1 MGKESDSLA
10 TIFDIAKL
18 AKTSKSTVSRVISDH
33 GYVSAETRSRILDAI
48 NELNYIPNQIA
59 RQMKYQR
66 TNTIGFLVN
75 DYYPTVG
82 DFINYFVN
90 TAKSY
95 NYRVNIYFTGNPQD
109 ELAALNLLMTRSLD
123 GLFLLAK
130 INDWDK
136 IIPYTK
142 FGPIATW
149 RRIESDKIYSSYI
162 DHFPIYMQILEYI
175 YAKGARFVGHILNC
189 EKNSNTQARLEAIQ
203 TFEKTHSMNNE
214 WRLFYNEQKDAGID
228 AAHKWIAAGK
238 AAPKIVVVYSD
249 YVATEFISILK
260 ENGYQLP
267 KDCAIFGFD
276 NSNFGRLMNISTVDT
291 FLEKQ
296 AINSFYYI
304 YNKLNNTN
312 LQYKKINPKLVFR
325 ETC

>member
-1 MGKESDSLA
+1 MA

-33 GYVSAETRSRILDAI
+33 GYVSEGTRSRILDAI

-75 DYYPTVG
+75 NYHPTAG
-82 DFINYFVN
+82 DFINYFAN

-95 NYRVNIYFTGNPQD
+95 NYRVNIYFTGTPQD
-109 ELAALNLLMTRSLD
+109 ELKALNLLATRSLD

-149 RRIESDKIYSSYI
+149 RRIKSDKI
-162 DHFPIYMQILEYI
+162 
-175 YAKGARFVGHILNC
+175 
-189 EKNSNTQARLEAIQ
+189 
-203 TFEKTHSMNNE
+203 
-214 WRLFYNEQKDAGID
+214 
-228 AAHKWIAAGK
+228 
-238 AAPKIVVVYSD
+238 
-249 YVATEFISILK
+249 
-260 ENGYQLP
+260 
-267 KDCAIFGFD
+267 
-276 NSNFGRLMNISTVDT
+276 
-291 FLEKQ
+291 
-296 AINSFYYI
+296 
-304 YNKLNNTN
+304 
-312 LQYKKINPKLVFR
+312 
-325 ETC
+325 